1 MPEDVISFSGIT
13 DSLINGQEA
22 TFSTAKNPEGQTVAP
37 EASRYPHPVSQS
49 TIVRTSSNA
58 LQQLPRDRANSV
70 DNHVLRSLFAP
81 GGESSSRGISSA
93 SSMSP
98 IHPLMPLH
106 TPQHSPMDHM
116 SQATTSSASSRSNGL
131 LYSLLVSAD
140 SRPLPCRLKQPLAP
154 SSSTTSS
161 TSEPK
166 KHKLEDSTQS
176 LSPGLSSTSSD
187 SGLDEPLDLTPRKL
201 PTEPVQLAKKT
212 ARPVQRNVSQFLR
225 LAAEFV
231 HSSSHSSMH
240 WWEVYKATWH
250 RLLILAIA
258 EYAVEVVVV
267 ESPHALEHLSAG
279 EPVLPWLN
287 LPSDASELVPTREF
301 AERVL
306 NCINE
311 VRKQNLASKEYKI
324 LRNAVLCTA
333 TQPSKLAEVG
343 VKTLQR
349 EREAKTGCSMD
360 NGTAGV
366 ALYAVTC
373 GLIAME
379 TLPMAPIA
387 GLFCG
392 HLRGEA
398 SKDIFPESLRLSI
411 QNHANPPGESIL
423 VRLVCETPQPV
434 SKENQATPTAPRIL
448 TSGFTSI
455 PPPT

>member
-1 MPEDVISFSGIT
+1 MPEDVISFSGIA

-22 TFSTAKNPEGQTVAP
+22 TFRAAKNPEGQTVVSD
-37 EASRYPHPVSQS
+37 ASRYPHPVSQS
-49 TIVRTSSNA
+49 TIVRTTSSA

-106 TPQHSPMDHM
+106 TPQHSPMDNM

-140 SRPLPCRLKQPLAP
+140 SRPPSCRLKQPLAP

-166 KHKLEDSTQS
+166 KHKPEDPSQS

-212 ARPVQRNVSQFLR
+212 ARPVERNVSHFLR

-231 HSSSHSSMH
+231 HSSNPSSMH

-258 EYAVEVVVV
+258 EHAVEVVVV

-287 LPSDASELVPTREF
+287 LPSDASQLVPTREF
-301 AERVL
+301 AEQVL
-306 NCINE
+306 NCITE
-311 VRKQNLASKEYKI
+311 VRKQKLTPEEYMI
-324 LRNAVLCTA
+324 LRNVI
-333 TQPSKLAEVG
+333 
-343 VKTLQR
+343 
-349 EREAKTGCSMD
+349 
-360 NGTAGV
+360 
-366 ALYAVTC
+366 LYT
-373 GLIAME
+373 
-379 TLPMAPIA
+379 
-387 GLFCG
+387 
-392 HLRGEA
+392 
-398 SKDIFPESLRLSI
+398 
-411 QNHANPPGESIL
+411 
-423 VRLVCETPQPV
+423 
-434 SKENQATPTAPRIL
+434 
-448 TSGFTSI
+448 
-455 PPPT
+455 